1 MAFLC
6 LLWFKK
12 RRNTKIKKHSYQRCQ
27 NFMKKDFTKPFQW
40 LLDGRYR
47 LLFHLMFWVFVY
59 LDELLSL
66 IGITPP
72 LENPLLLIWEV
83 LGDVFLVYF
92 NLYVLLPW
100 LLLKNKVWRYL
111 AASLALVVLNV
122 LLMLYLYYQP
132 PFEASEVTSAFI
144 STFVTNASILA
155 MAVGVKIFKIFI
167 KNRQRL
173 QELQYENL
181 QTEITF
187 LKNQINPHFLFNALN
202 NIHVLSRKNGRDSS
216 EAILQLSDLLRYQI
230 YDCSKDRVP
239 LKNEIEYL
247 ENYLALDKLRKNK
260 SAISFEL
267 NGDVSGVMVA
277 PFLFIPFVENAIK
290 HGANLENQSRLK
302 ISFNISPEKINFHV
316 ENQKPKDVIK
326 KEEGGIGLAN
336 VKRRLEL
343 LYPEQYDLS
352 VKNGAEKFIVDLTV
366 PVFD

>member
-1 MAFLC
+1 MPF
-6 LLWFKK
+6 
-12 RRNTKIKKHSYQRCQ
+12 QDQ
-27 NFMKKDFTKPFQW
+27 NSMKKDFTKPFQW

-47 LLFHLMFWVFVY
+47 LLFHLVFWVFIY
-59 LDELLSL
+59 LDEWLSL
-66 IGITPP
+66 VGITPP
-72 LENPLLLIWEV
+72 LDHPKLLILEIS
-83 LGDVFLVYF
+83 GDVFLVYF

-100 LLLKNKVWRYL
+100 LLLKNKVWRYGAISIGL
-111 AASLALVVLNV
+111 IILNV
-122 LLMLYLYYQP
+122 LLMLYLYYEP
-132 PFEASEVTSAFI
+132 PFETSEVTSYFI

-155 MAVGVKIFKIFI
+155 MAVGLKIFKVFI

-202 NIHVLSRKNGRDSS
+202 NIHVLSRKNLKDSS

-230 YDCSKDRVP
+230 YDCSKERVP
-239 LKNEIEYL
+239 LKNEITYL

-260 SAISFEL
+260 SAIFFEV
-267 NGDVSGVMVA
+267 NGNINGTLVA

-290 HGANLENQSRLK
+290 HGANLENQLQLK
-302 ISFNISPEKINFHV
+302 IIFNIDSDKINFNV

-343 LYPEQYDLS
+343 LYPKQYNLS
-352 VKNGAEKFIVDLTV
+352 IKNDTEKFTVDLTV
-366 PVFD
+366 PVFEV